1 MTRNLLVLICCV
13 SLCCS
18 CQEKKERNIQLAVTD
33 TTIFSFGKQFI
44 IENQAISEASGM
56 AASRV
61 NQGKLWIH
69 NDSGGDDFIFITDT
83 LGKTLGK
90 VQLLDTENRDW
101 EDMAIV
107 GNAQH
112 AWVYIADTGDN
123 LKWHSQKYIYRFAEP
138 LLPDKSPFT
147 YTVRQVEKYTFE
159 LPDGA
164 RDIEC
169 LFVDPH
175 SLDIYLVS
183 NREPRKEIYRLPYP
197 QSTTQVQTAML
208 MGYLRVSQELPTD
221 TKKNKQRLYLT
232 SGDISPDGQEILLKN
247 YSNIF
252 YWKRKPQESIV
263 QVLQRMPQVLPY
275 KPEPQGEAIA
285 FAADGQSYF
294 TSSERTYEEQPTF
307 LVRYRRVTKKSL
319 SKAE

>member
-1 MTRNLLVLICCV
+1 MTRNLLVLICCI

-56 AASRV
+56 AASRI
-61 NQGKLWIH
+61 NQGKLWLH

-123 LKWHSQKYIYRFAEP
+123 LKWHRQKYIYRFAEP

-147 YTVRQVEKYTFE
+147 YTVRRVEKYTFE

-164 RDIEC
+164 RDVEC
-169 LFVDPH
+169 LLVDPH

-197 QSTTQVQTAML
+197 QSTTQVQTATL
-208 MGYLRVSQELPTD
+208 MGYLQVSQELPTD
-221 TKKNKQRLYLT
+221 TKKNKQCLFLT

-252 YWKRKPQESIV
+252 YWKRKPQESIA

-285 FAADGQSYF
+285 FATDGQSYF
-294 TSSERTYEEQPTF
+294 TSSERTYHEQPTF
-307 LVRYRRVTKKSL
+307 LVRYLRKKSL